1 MSGAHRVHVAYTA
14 ADAAAFRELTRH
26 LGALSRSHGLTL
38 SHSGEY
44 ETPELEAMSSRID
57 ETELFVLLL
66 TPRFALER
74 RALIERLRKV
84 ATRRAGRGRLHLAE
98 RVIPVLLEPTAW
110 PYSPRDACI
119 PAGSSLSELPSRD
132 LAWSEVARALRA
144 RLDGLRTERRGS
156 DDAAGQGPSAVGRS
170 SVPSRTTAPA
180 ARDEVPLHG
189 LPRTRYALL
198 VGVNRFLDGRA
209 FPSLRYCVNDVL
221 ALRETLEQQGYLVRL
236 VHDDMADLPLKPLR
250 ENVLYHLEDVC
261 SRAQPDDLLLV
272 HFACHGFVCEG
283 RQYLAVYDTR
293 HGRAAQTGLALSEIE
308 AQLRRSA
315 ARRRVLILDACHSGA
330 ALTRGTD
337 EDEFI
342 RAVFERAEGF
352 VRIAAST
359 AQQKAQEWQEKQM
372 GAFTYFLNEA
382 LRGGARN
389 PYGLV
394 TVQSA
399 ANYVLHRLRR
409 WSFESLGR
417 EQEPTLQ
424 YEGLGEIVLADLRP
438 PPGSASGPAR
448 TSNISGTT
456 P

>member
-14 ADAAAFRELTRH
+14 ADAAAFLELTRH
-26 LGALSRSHGLTL
+26 LSALPRSYGLTL

-44 ETPELEAMSSRID
+44 AAPELEAMSPQAD
-57 ETELFVLLL
+57 EAELFILLL

-74 RALIERLRKV
+74 RALIERLREV
-84 ATRRAGRGRLHLAE
+84 ATKKAGRGRLHLAD

-119 PAGSSLSELPSRD
+119 PARSSLGELTSRD
-132 LAWSEVARALRA
+132 LGWSEVVRALRA
-144 RLDGLRTERRGS
+144 RLDGPRTDRRGS
-156 DDAAGQGPSAVGRS
+156 GAGQGTPPG
-170 SVPSRTTAPA
+170 SRAAAPPRPPT
-180 ARDEVPLHG
+180 ARDEAAPLHG

-221 ALRETLEQQGYLVRL
+221 ALRETLDQQGYLVRL
-236 VHDDMADLPLKPLR
+236 VHDDMAELPLKPLR
-250 ENVLYHLEDVC
+250 ENVLYHLEDLC
-261 SRAQPDDLLLV
+261 SRAQPDDLLLI

-315 ARRRVLILDACHSGA
+315 ARRRILILDACHSGA
-330 ALTRGTD
+330 ALTRGAD

-399 ANYVLHRLRR
+399 ANYVLHRLRK

-417 EQEPTLQ
+417 EQEPTIQ

-438 PPGSASGPAR
+438 QPGSEGGPAPAR
-448 TSNISGTT
+448 TPNSSGNL